1 MHQRKEDSLNFL
13 LSACRKTH
21 SYICTHGLTS
31 APVDSSYQSPSALRP
46 DKILLPFMCT
56 SSAKRRSK
64 KEILL
69 VSNVLAQALPG
80 SERPQTATFARL
92 GAPVPLRPQILIR
105 LALTAVSARGRC
117 ISMLRGKTPIPS
129 DEMSQNATCC
139 VSANQIEARSVAY

>member
-1 MHQRKEDSLNFL
+1 MHQRKDVSLKSL
-13 LSACRKTH
+13 LSACRNTH

-64 KEILL
+64 KEKLL
-69 VSNVLAQALPG
+69 VSNALAQVLPG

-129 DEMSQNATCC
+129 DEMSQNSTCC

>member
-1 MHQRKEDSLNFL
+1 MHQRKDVSLKSL
-13 LSACRKTH
+13 LSACRNTY

-31 APVDSSYQSPSALRP
+31 APVDSSHQSPSALRP

-56 SSAKRRSK
+56 SSAKRRSN
-64 KEILL
+64 KERLL
-69 VSNVLAQALPG
+69 VSKALAQVLSG

-129 DEMSQNATCC
+129 DEMSQNETCC

>member
-1 MHQRKEDSLNFL
+1 MTHEGRSITEKTPAFMPNNNCLRGSKKELNKRMHQRKENSLNSL

-21 SYICTHGLTS
+21 FYICTHGLTS

-64 KEILL
+64 KEKLL
-69 VSNVLAQALPG
+69 VSNALAQALPG

-92 GAPVPLRPQILIR
+92 GAPVHYGP
-105 LALTAVSARGRC
+105 
-117 ISMLRGKTPIPS
+117 
-129 DEMSQNATCC
+129 
-139 VSANQIEARSVAY
+139 RS

>member
-1 MHQRKEDSLNFL
+1 MHQRKEDSLKSFL
-13 LSACRKTH
+13 SVCRNTH
-21 SYICTHGLTS
+21 SYICTHGITS

-46 DKILLPFMCT
+46 DKILFPFICI
-56 SSAKRRSK
+56 SSAKRRSN
-64 KEILL
+64 KERLL
-69 VSNVLAQALPG
+69 VSNALAQALPG